1 MKKRMYEKPK
11 MELVLF
17 EAEDVI
23 TGSWETDPVPGGQ
36 SLDEYDLFNINND

>member
-23 TGSWETDPVPGGQ
+23 TSSWETPSVPGEQG
-36 SLDEYDLFNINND
+36 LDEHDLFNINND